1 MPSYYPAYLDVRDRH
16 CVVFGGGAVAEGKIA
31 QLREAGAKVTVV
43 SPEVTPTILKAA
55 GQGQVNWLER
65 KYQSGDVQGA
75 FLVIATTNARAV
87 NEAIFQEAEEAG
99 VLVNVADVPAQCS
112 FIAPSVVNRGAVT
125 VAISTGGASP
135 ALARKFREELTASPV
150 MDWAD
155 LTRIL
160 SQARGQV
167 KQRGMAV
174 DPQRW
179 QCCLTPDLLDLAQ
192 GGKEEEAL
200 ARLLSRL
207 SGGDASL
214 CPDTARCQPNG
225 CVRKPG
231 KT

>member
-1 MPSYYPAYLDVRDRH
+1 MPSYYPAYLNVRDRH
-16 CVVFGGGAVAEGKIA
+16 CVVFGGGAVAEGKIG
-31 QLREAGAKVTVV
+31 QLRDAGANVTVV
-43 SPEVTPTILKAA
+43 SPEVTPKIQEAA

-65 KYQSGDVQGA
+65 KYQSGDAQGA
-75 FLVIATTNARAV
+75 FLVIATTDARAV

-99 VLVNVADVPAQCS
+99 ILVNVADVPAQCS

-155 LTRIL
+155 LAGIL
-160 SQARGQV
+160 SQARTQV
-167 KQRGMAV
+167 KQRGLTV

-179 QCCLTPDLLDLAQ
+179 QCCLSADLLEMAQ
-192 GGKEEEAL
+192 AGKEQETL
-200 ARLLSRL
+200 TKLLSRL
-207 SGGDASL
+207 SGEDTDL

-225 CVRKPG
+225 CGSKPG
-231 KT
+231 